1 MIGCCCFGVSGLS
14 FLYDSF
20 GVVCL
25 ACFLALL
32 SQVTV
37 FDFSTIIERTER
49 RVRDDLLGAGP
60 KTIDELRSIAARLR
74 VKYQHQL
81 ERKIQKAKQVE
92 ETGDEGCSTKIT
104 PPSQMKDVMDKAS
117 NMAGDFFAKVK
128 IGKLPTCFNGSGMD
142 EPSTTTAPPRQ
153 SATIVDLPP
162 LNDTPS
168 ATSESTP
175 AKPPS
180 TAGSDGDWTGADLKP
195 ATDAISNFSIG
206 DEDDDDPDLLL

>member
-1 MIGCCCFGVSGLS
+1 VFGPSLWDDCLNFCCL
-14 FLYDSF
+14 
-20 GVVCL
+20 
-25 ACFLALL
+25 
-32 SQVTV
+32 QVTV
-37 FDFSTIIERTER
+37 FDFSTILERTER

-60 KTIDELRSIAARLR
+60 KTIDELRAIASRLR
-74 VKYQHQL
+74 VKYQQQL
-81 ERKIQKAKQVE
+81 ERKIQKAKQAE
-92 ETGDEGCSTKIT
+92 EASEEGCNTKIV

-117 NMAGDFFAKVK
+117 NMAGDFFSKVK
-128 IGKLPTCFNGSGMD
+128 IGKLPTCFNGSVYED
-142 EPSTTTAPPRQ
+142 PSPTHAPPPRQ

-162 LNDTPS
+162 LNDTSS
-168 ATSESTP
+168 AAIAESTP